1 VLRGEKSRFQLFG
14 DTVNTASRMESTGLK
29 DRIQVSQETAD
40 LLLASEMSKFVKKR
54 EHLITAKGKG
64 ELQTYWL
71 IGKDESNDDSKTTK
85 PKSMKMSSLESS
97 HNFGD
102 EPLVVVQPASET
114 MIEDKETRL
123 IGWNVEI
130 LGRLLKQIVA
140 MRGENKKGTNDD
152 DDTSTREDDLRLETR
167 GETVL
172 DEVQDIIAL
181 PPTAA
186 KYSKQPDEI
195 ELPWEVSRQLRDFV
209 LNIAA
214 MYRDNP
220 FHNFEHA
227 SHVTM
232 SMVS

>member
-1 VLRGEKSRFQLFG
+1 
-14 DTVNTASRMESTGLK
+14 MESTGVK

-71 IGKDESNDDSKTTK
+71 ISKDEANDDGKTAK
-85 PKSMKMSSLESS
+85 PKSMKMSSLENS

-102 EPLVVVQPASET
+102 EPLVVIQPASET

-140 MRGENKKGTNDD
+140 MRGENEKGTDD
-152 DDTSTREDDLRLETR
+152 NDDTSTTEDDLRLETR

-172 DEVQDIIAL
+172 DEVQEIIAL
-181 PPTAA
+181 PATAA

-209 LNIAA
+209 FNIAG

-232 SMVS
+232 STVS